1 MRGEYILAHDM
12 GTSGT
17 VASLVELGE
26 KGEYVK
32 IKASA
37 IQEYDVIYPK
47 ENYAEQDPH
56 VWWRAITQN
65 AAEVVKKAGIEPDQI
80 KAIIHSTQMLGCMP
94 VDKNGQPLMNCMIWM
109 DTRASK
115 QSIQL
120 WADVRKITSILRHI
134 RRVLSFLKITGAG
147 PMTRDM
153 YSKIMWVK
161 EERPTIY
168 QNTYKFLDV
177 IDWLILKSTG
187 IYATPV
193 DYAGVTFMMDV
204 HKFKWSEKVLSY
216 GDVDLDKLN
225 EIKKCTDV
233 IGELTSA
240 AAKEMNLQAG
250 IPVVCGCGDA
260 SAALAGSGA
269 VDENDVHLYIGSSGW
284 LMAPVSKH
292 LRKIS
297 AATAAVPS
305 PDPEIPYQ
313 LIAEQKNMGA
323 CLKWLRDTLERK
335 ESYADLDNLASKAPP
350 GSNNL
355 IFTPWIFGES
365 CPVIEPR
372 LRGGFINLSIENT
385 RYDVI
390 RAVLEGVSYNAR
402 WALQAGVEPLVKK
415 NGGKITEIRYIG
427 GGAVS
432 DIWCQ
437 IMADI
442 LGKDIIQMA
451 NPLVSG
457 TIGGALVAALG
468 IGELNHFR
476 DFKAKIPQ
484 KKRYSPNNANKE
496 IYDKLYNAFRSV
508 HRRLQPLYR
517 ELNPGDF

>member
-26 KGEYVK
+26 KGEHVK

-47 ENYAEQDPH
+47 ENYAEQDPQ

-65 AAEVVKKAGIEPDQI
+65 AAEVVKKAGIESDQV
-80 KAIIHSTQMLGCMP
+80 KAIVHSTQMLGCMP
-94 VDKNGQPLMNCMIWM
+94 VDKTGEPLMNCMIWM

-115 QSIQL
+115 QSIDL
-120 WADVRKITSILRHI
+120 WADVRKLTSILRHL
-134 RRVLSFLKITGAG
+134 RRVLSFLGTTGAG

-161 EERPTIY
+161 EERPEIY
-168 QNTYKFLDV
+168 DNTYKFLDV

-187 IYATPV
+187 EYITPV
-193 DYAGVTFMMDV
+193 DYAGVTFIMDV
-204 HKFKWSEKVLSY
+204 HKFEWSEKLLSY
-216 GDVDLDKLN
+216 GGVDINKLN
-225 EIKKCTDV
+225 EIRTCTDV
-233 IGELTSA
+233 IGELTSEA
-240 AAKEMNLQAG
+240 ATQMNLKPG

-269 VDENDVHLYIGSSGW
+269 VEENDVHLYIGSSGW

-292 LRKIS
+292 LRRIS
-297 AATAAVPS
+297 AATVAVPS
-305 PDPEIPYQ
+305 PDPDIPYQ

-372 LRGGFINLSIENT
+372 LRGGFMNLCIENT

-390 RAVLEGVSYNAR
+390 RSVLEGVSYNAR
-402 WALQAGVEPLVKK
+402 WALHAGVEPLVKK
-415 NGGKITEIRYIG
+415 NGGTITEIRFIG
-427 GGAVS
+427 GGAMS

-437 IMADI
+437 IMADV

-451 NPLVSG
+451 NPMVSG
-457 TIGGALVAALG
+457 TIGGALVAGMG
-468 IGELNHFR
+468 IGDLSSFR
-476 DFKAKIPQ
+476 EFKPKIET
-484 KKRYSPNNANKE
+484 KARYQPNPANRD
-496 IYDKLYNAFRSV
+496 IYDKLYSAFRSI
-508 HRRLQPLYR
+508 HKRLLPLYR
-517 ELNPGDF
+517 ELNPGEF